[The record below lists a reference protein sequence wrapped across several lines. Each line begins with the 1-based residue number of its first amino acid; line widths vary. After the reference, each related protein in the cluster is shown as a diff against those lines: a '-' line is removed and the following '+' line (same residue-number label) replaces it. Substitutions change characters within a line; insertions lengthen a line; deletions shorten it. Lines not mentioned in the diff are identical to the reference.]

1 VRTDQ
6 TMADMFVMCPA
17 CGLRAKLTRSDA
29 RIVDAEG
36 KCKQRTNPV
45 NCPALAEHLTAIQ
58 QIVKQSV
65 RPAL

>member
-1 VRTDQ
+1 MRTDQ

-58 QIVKQSV
+58 QVVKQSV
-65 RPAL
+65 RLAL